1 MNSLVD
7 IFNSFTTFM
16 VLVVIA
22 FVLMYATSKK
32 DNSNHKSSKK

>member
-1 MNSLVD
+1 MNNLVD

-32 DNSNHKSSKK
+32 DSDRKSSKK